1 MNLGAQQLAQFDRDG
16 YLIFP
21 GLFSKAEIAVLRAET
36 ARLSL
41 FQCETVIRER
51 SGGVRSIFRVH
62 EDDGATRSAA
72 FRALVRTPR
81 VLKPTMQALNTGG
94 VYVYHTKINTKPAIE
109 GTVWMWHQ
117 DYGSWQRDG
126 CPRPDMAT
134 FAVMMTDSVEM
145 NGALYVVPGSHKLGR
160 IDPYYDENTSY
171 KFWAVP
177 KEALVTLLKN
187 SPPAVPVVG
196 PAGTAV
202 LFHCNLLHASGHNLT
217 AEDRWHIYI
226 SFNSCA
232 NAPRFGPN
240 TRPDWVV
247 SRNTKPLPIGA
258 DALNSGTEPELVRTT
273 SPI

>member
-1 MNLGAQQLAQFDRDG
+1 MRLSEQQVARFQRDG

-21 GLFSKAEIAVLRAET
+21 ELFSKAEIAVLRAET
-36 ARLSL
+36 ARLSAL
-41 FQCETVIRER
+41 ETETVIRER
-51 SGGVRSIFRVH
+51 TGGVRSIFRVH

-81 VLKPTMQALNTGG
+81 VLHPAMQALGTDEL
-94 VYVYHTKINTKPAIE
+94 YVYHTKINTKPAIE

-126 CPRPDMAT
+126 CPRPDMGT

-145 NGALYVVPGSHKLGR
+145 NGALYVIAGSHRRGR
-160 IDPYYDENTSY
+160 IEPYYDESTSY

-177 KEALVTLLKN
+177 KKEIIAVLEGSK
-187 SPPAVPVVG
+187 PPVPIIG

-202 LFHCNLLHASGHNLT
+202 LFHCNLLHASGHNLS

-232 NAPRFGPN
+232 NAPRFGPDS
-240 TRPDWVV
+240 RPDWVV
-247 SRNTKPLPIGA
+247 SRNTQPLRIENDEGVLKA
-258 DALNSGTEPELVRTT
+258 A
-273 SPI
+273 

>member
-1 MNLGAQQLAQFDRDG
+1 MRMTREQLEQYRRDG
-16 YLIFP
+16 YVIFP
-21 GLFSKAEIAVLRAET
+21 SLFTPAEIAVLRAET
-36 ARLSL
+36 ARLSAI
-41 FQCETVIRER
+41 EADTVIRER
-51 SGGVRSIFRVH
+51 TGGVRSIFRVH

-81 VLKPTMQALNTGG
+81 VLAPTRQALGTDE

-177 KEALVTLLKN
+177 KEALVTVLKN
-187 SPPAVPVVG
+187 SPPAVPIVG

-217 AEDRWHIYI
+217 PEDRWHIYI

-247 SRNTKPLPIGA
+247 SRNTAPLPVE
-258 DALNSGTEPELVRTT
+258 DDSGVLR
-273 SPI
+273 